1 MQIFQHSNVD
11 HVGACL
17 NVLGRRERVLT
28 FIKNIF
34 GFETLVFATL
44 RVLYMHK
51 QLETLQKQGKLEI
64 VSYDPFKHKAKI
76 VSRWWQITA

>member
-17 NVLGRRERVLT
+17 NVLGRHERVLT
-28 FIKNIF
+28 FMKNIF

-44 RVLYMHK
+44 RVLYMHE

-76 VSRWWQITA
+76 TA